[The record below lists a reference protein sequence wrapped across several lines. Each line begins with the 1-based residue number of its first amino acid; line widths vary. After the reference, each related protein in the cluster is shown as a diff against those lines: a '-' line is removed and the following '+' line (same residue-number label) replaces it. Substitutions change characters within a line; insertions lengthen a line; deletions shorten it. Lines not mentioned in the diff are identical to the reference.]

1 MTYELTNLQRI
12 LTHIFSVSKVCVQN
26 KELLYFQTKN
36 NKLRGFSPQTNYTDR
51 ATAAC
56 RRS

>member
-1 MTYELTNLQRI
+1 MLDIFSAHFTLLDLVI
-12 LTHIFSVSKVCVQN
+12 LTMFGEKKNSVV
-26 KELLYFQTKN
+26 
-36 NKLRGFSPQTNYTDR
+36 FSPQTKYTDR